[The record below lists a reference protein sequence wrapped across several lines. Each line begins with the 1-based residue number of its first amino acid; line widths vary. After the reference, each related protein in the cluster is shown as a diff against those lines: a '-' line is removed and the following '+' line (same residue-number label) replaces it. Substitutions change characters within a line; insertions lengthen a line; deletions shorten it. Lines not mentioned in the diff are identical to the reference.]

1 MEVLHRE
8 SPLQEA
14 PDRPDPPLHPVATR
28 RNTRPANATI
38 LGPSRASKRSL
49 SSSNDLIYERDR
61 FRARL
66 QSLNPKNYYAVDASP
81 SPSTSSTITASTSVA
96 TNAVCDVCDDIGYK
110 TTKLNIALDVT
121 DLQLAPSAGFFSI
134 LKDVEQVR
142 IHPQMSVKAI
152 SYTQLAAVFG
162 RYFNSSLPET
172 KHMFPWLHGLHEEN
186 FAQRLYFVD
195 QQQQQRQHG
204 LEPDLGLGEKPQD
217 ARFLMCV
224 NSSLNSQTQPILRNS
239 VFPDEVLQPID
250 ISRHET
256 IQLIKSVLLQIFS
269 SEEDELEDVIDTV
282 TEDCFELQHIP
293 LFLNLD
299 PDRGISLRN
308 FHIQVAKLAL
318 CSDFVVYCF
327 DEDHGKTCRCASLA
341 RILWISQRFDALT
354 SFNESDMNAYNVFIP
369 APGIVD
375 PKDDALFTVR
385 PDNAIFSSIESNKKT
400 QLTLNNLRNFKSNTL
415 SIWDNDYLF
424 KEKVETTRMSSAT
437 QICKN
442 VWAGNIW
449 DYQIMMHYLR
459 QSDNQLDLD
468 VRIQRLESTKD
479 RYCDPSNSI
488 ITQENEGDISADNIL
503 SILSPPRA
511 NWRLFLHCQND
522 ASFPDLSTLALL
534 LFKYTVSGH
543 SSLENPEHHVLDFPP
558 SGSIGMGDCKK
569 ENLLCIVNTCKLLYL
584 YLSSSANTED
594 TLSALIYCSDG
605 YTELSLLV
613 LCYTMYAQKLTLDE
627 AMLKLH
633 LHYGRPFYIFNSD
646 VAILRKLQVILM
658 KFSPVTY
665 TPKWL
670 EVESLTDQEFNDIL
684 LGPKFGARPIA
695 DRFKL
700 GYIASDS
707 ESDSLD
713 ESDDDF
719 NVGHFDSY
727 LLADWVKDVE
737 GSIPSRILPYLYLG
751 LLKHA
756 SSLTLLLKL
765 GINKIIS
772 VGETLDWLNGYKF
785 KENYDI
791 TVEELDHGNI
801 EMFNISA
808 NKQRPGLKRTCV
820 DTVLKVN
827 NLQDDG
833 IDELASSLP
842 RILKYIND
850 VYEQSD
856 GKAKILVHCRV
867 GVSRLATVVIAEVMR
882 RLHLLLPKAYLFVR
896 VRRLNIIIQP
906 NLRFMYELFK
916 WEEKQKRLQKG
927 DRNLRE
933 IDWFVMCREIMRLN
947 IPYLNT

>member
-1 MEVLHRE
+1 ML
-8 SPLQEA
+8 
-14 PDRPDPPLHPVATR
+14 DPPMHPVITR
-28 RNTRPANATI
+28 TSTRPANATI
-38 LGPSRASKRSL
+38 VGASRVSKRSL

-66 QSLNPKNYYAVDASP
+66 QSLNPKKNYNVEESP
-81 SPSTSSTITASTSVA
+81 SPSTSSNMTESTSA
-96 TNAVCDVCDDIGYK
+96 TTSALCEVCDDIGYK
-110 TTKLNIALDVT
+110 TTKLNIAPDELG
-121 DLQLAPSAGFFSI
+121 LQLSPSSGFFSR
-134 LKDVEQVR
+134 LLDVKCVK
-142 IHPQMSVKAI
+142 IHPQMVAKAI
-152 SYTQLAAVFG
+152 SYPQLAAVFG
-162 RYFNSSLPET
+162 RYFNSTLPET
-172 KHMFPWLHGLHEEN
+172 KHMFPWLHGLHEDN
-186 FAQRLYFVD
+186 FAQRLYFVY
-195 QQQQQRQHG
+195 QQQQQRKQG
-204 LEPDLGLGEKPQD
+204 LEPEIGLGEKPQD
-217 ARFLMCV
+217 ARFLMCI
-224 NSSLNSQTQPILRNS
+224 NSSSHSESQPILKNS
-239 VFPDEVLQPID
+239 VSGVEVLQRID
-250 ISRHET
+250 ISRLET
-256 IQLIKSVLLQIFS
+256 AQLIKSVVLQIFS
-269 SEEDELEDVIDTV
+269 GEEEEELASVIDTV

-327 DEDHGKTCRCASLA
+327 DEGHGKTCRCARLA
-341 RILWISQRFDALT
+341 RVLWISQRFDTLSTAGGL
-354 SFNESDMNAYNVFIP
+354 DMNAYNVFIT
-369 APGIVD
+369 GLETSVD
-375 PKDDALFTVR
+375 RTDDALFTVK
-385 PDNAIFSSIESNKKT
+385 PDNALFSSIESNKKT
-400 QLTLNNLRNFKSNTL
+400 QLTLSNLRNFTSNTL
-415 SIWDNDYLF
+415 SIWDNDYSI

-442 VWAGNIW
+442 VWVGNIW

-459 QSDNQLDLD
+459 LNDHELDLD
-468 VRIQRLESTKD
+468 VRIEPLKSTKD

-488 ITQENEGDISADNIL
+488 ITQENDGDISASNIL

-511 NWRLFLHCQND
+511 NWRLFLHCHND
-522 ASFPDLSTLALL
+522 ASFPELGLLALL
-534 LFKYTVSGH
+534 LFKYTISGH
-543 SSLENPEHHVLDFPP
+543 NSSENPEYHVLDFPP
-558 SGSIGMGDCKK
+558 SGSIGIGDCKK
-569 ENLLCIVNTCKLLYL
+569 DNLLCIVNTCKLLYL
-584 YLSSSANTED
+584 YLSSSKNTED
-594 TLSALIYCSDG
+594 TLSSLIYCSDG

-613 LCYTMYAQKLTLDE
+613 LCYTMYAQNLTLDE
-627 AMLKLH
+627 AMLRLH
-633 LHYGRPFYIFNSD
+633 LTYGRPFYIFSSD

-658 KFSPVTY
+658 KFSPAHY

-670 EVESLTDQEFNDIL
+670 EVETLSDLEFNDIL

-695 DRFKL
+695 DRLKL

-707 ESDSLD
+707 DSDSLD

-719 NVGHFDSY
+719 KTGHFDSY
-727 LLADWVKDVE
+727 LQADWVKDVE
-737 GSIPSRILPYLYLG
+737 GSIPSRVLPYLYLG

-785 KENYDI
+785 QENYDI
-791 TVEELDHGNI
+791 TVDELDHGNI
-801 EMFNISA
+801 EMFNISP
-808 NKQRPGLKRTCV
+808 NEQRPSLKRTSV

-833 IDELASSLP
+833 IDELSSSLP
-842 RILKYIND
+842 RILEYIND
-850 VYEQSD
+850 VYKQSE
-856 GKAKILVHCRV
+856 GQAKILVHCRV

-916 WEEKQKRLQKG
+916 WEEKQKQLKKG
-927 DRNLRE
+927 DETLRE

-947 IPYLNT
+947 IPYLGN